1 MAAFPE
7 IANMLQQAR
16 ADTVWRPRVTVA
28 AVVARDDT
36 FLMVEEDIR
45 GALCLN
51 QPAGHLESGE
61 EIVDAL
67 VRETLE
73 ETGWHVL
80 PRHFIGVM
88 PWLNP
93 RHGDVTLRFAF
104 AAEAVRH
111 DAAQP
116 LDKGIVRALW
126 LTRAE
131 IAEQASRLRT
141 ALVLSSIDA
150 WLAGQRLPLATIGR
164 LGATGS
170 G

>member
-1 MAAFPE
+1 MS
-7 IANMLQQAR
+7 QQNPVEP
-16 ADTVWRPRVTVA
+16 VWRPRVTVA
-28 AVVARDDT
+28 AVVARGDQ
-36 FLMVEEDIR
+36 FLMVEENIR

-73 ETGWHVL
+73 ETGWRVA

-104 AAEAVRH
+104 AAEALQH
-111 DAAQP
+111 DATRP
-116 LDKGIVRALW
+116 LDAGIVR
-126 LTRAE
+126 
-131 IAEQASRLRT
+131 
-141 ALVLSSIDA
+141 
-150 WLAGQRLPLATIGR
+150 GCG
-164 LGATGS
+164 
-170 G
+170 